1 MFRMQRLVRHP
12 PMMAMNS
19 LGEAIGRCAL
29 TAVIVATVGLCGCTS
44 RPGPDVLTPVA
55 SAPGIKQRPIYVAT
69 TRKRVDPTGN
79 IFSSDVSPTL
89 NYAKFVIGI
98 PPDHKPGKIEWPDGT
113 TDPERNFATIQ
124 QIVLTDA
131 EFRADVAPA
140 KPQSRAKKQ
149 NLLIFVHGFNNNF
162 QESLYRMAQL
172 DTDASFVGH
181 AVLFAWPSKG
191 DPTRY
196 EDDKAASRA
205 SRDQLIELLTTVT
218 ASPQIGEIMVVS
230 HSMGGALVTETLREL
245 RVQRRDRVIA
255 RLNRVVLA
263 APDID
268 AAVFRQAVQTIG
280 PLKPPMTV
288 LVAKDDKALKLSSL
302 LSGSRTRA
310 GSLDI
315 NNPLV
320 QQAAQQAKVQIVD
333 ISELQSP
340 DGGLN
345 HDRLFALAAL
355 YPRLQQQPA
364 GQRQHYGTFL
374 LDVADAKPIEVS
386 RHVPVD

>member
-1 MFRMQRLVRHP
+1 MALNLTRSPHRHW
-12 PMMAMNS
+12 A
-19 LGEAIGRCAL
+19 AA
-29 TAVIVATVGLCGCTS
+29 AVIVTAVALSGCAS
-44 RPGPDVLTPVA
+44 RPGPEVLTPVA
-55 SAPGIKQRPIYVAT
+55 SAPGVKQRPIYVAT
-69 TRKRVDPTGN
+69 TRKRVDPTDN
-79 IFSSDVSPTL
+79 IFSSEVSPTL

-98 PPDHKPGKIEWPDGT
+98 PPDHKPGKIEWPDGKT
-113 TDPERNFATIQ
+113 NPERNFATIQ
-124 QIVLTDA
+124 QAVLTA
-131 EFRADVAPA
+131 PEFRNDVAPSKA
-140 KPQSRAKKQ
+140 ARRAKKQ

-172 DTDASFVGH
+172 DTDAAFGGN

-196 EDDKAASRA
+196 EDDKAAANA
-205 SRDQLIELLTTVT
+205 SREQLIELLTTVT
-218 ASPQIGEIMVVS
+218 SSPQVGEIMLVA
-230 HSMGGALVTETLREL
+230 HSMGGALVTDTLREL

-255 RLNRVVLA
+255 RLNRVILA

-268 AAVFRQAVQTIG
+268 EAVFRQEVQIIG

-288 LVAKDDKALKLSSL
+288 LVSKDDKALKLSGL
-302 LSGSRTRA
+302 LSGSRVRA

-315 NNPLV
+315 DNPLV
-320 QQAAQQAKVQIVD
+320 QQAALQAQVQILD

-355 YPRLQQQPA
+355 YPRLQQLSA
-364 GQRQHYGTFL
+364 EQRLRYGTFL
-374 LDVADAKPIEVS
+374 LDAANARPVEIS
-386 RHVPVD
+386 RHAAAD